1 MDIYEVVEKLVGPI
15 NPVGET
21 HTDNVRYENLKELIE
36 LTDRLVGKI
45 SSCAYL
51 KDRAEFSISRA
62 GRSCQ
67 GFLDDL
73 KDCLSDQ
80 DEG

>member
-15 NPVGET
+15 SPVGET
-21 HTDNVRYENLKELIE
+21 NTDNARYENLKELIE
-36 LTDRLVGKI
+36 LTDKLVGKI

-51 KDRAEFSISRA
+51 KDSSAFSISRA
-62 GRSCQ
+62 GKSCQ

-73 KDCLSDQ
+73 KECLQED
-80 DEG
+80 DE